1 MKRSNNAIS
10 DWLDKYGDPEIDKNV
25 EMELEKITRGIYNKF
40 IDDAYKNYANSH
52 TTFKDGFAL
61 VTPMAH
67 SKESFIEAIKTDD
80 EFAKKWG
87 VKITERKLSDKE
99 RIELMGGKIQEK
111 YPELIKQ
118 QIYHCDKFNIPTKKC
133 RLKYKNEIVE
143 YYE

>member
-1 MKRSNNAIS
+1 MNKAQMFEH
-10 DWLDKYGDPEIDKNV
+10 PEHNLVWKN
-25 EMELEKITRGIYNKF
+25 RYNGIIN
-40 IDDAYKNYANSH
+40 DAYKNYANSH

-67 SKESFIEAIKTDD
+67 SKESFIEAIKTDN

-87 VKITERKLSDKE
+87 VKISERKLSLRE
-99 RIELMGGKIQEK
+99 RYELVRVNGLCPKYSFEIEDGKPIPNKLNESEW
-111 YPELIKQ
+111 YDN
-118 QIYHCDKFNIPTKKC
+118 YNIPTKKC